1 MNIKEQYNNVKGS
14 GKKSIKPK
22 ITLNVLSKR
31 KTKELGK
38 NLFIALQAKID
49 SLVNKLEY
57 KDNKKT
63 LNA

>member
-22 ITLNVLSKR
+22 ITLNVLSKW

-63 LNA
+63 LKA

>member
-14 GKKSIKPK
+14 EEKSIKPK
-22 ITLNVLSKR
+22 ITLNVLSKW

-38 NLFIALQAKID
+38 NLFKALQAKID

-63 LNA
+63 LKA

>member
-1 MNIKEQYNNVKGS
+1 MNIKEQNNNVKGS

-63 LNA
+63 LKA

>member
-14 GKKSIKPK
+14 EEKSIKPK
-22 ITLNVLSKR
+22 ITLNVLSKW

-38 NLFIALQAKID
+38 NLFKALQAKID

-63 LNA
+63 L

>member
-1 MNIKEQYNNVKGS
+1 MNIKEQNNNVKGS

-63 LNA
+63 LKT